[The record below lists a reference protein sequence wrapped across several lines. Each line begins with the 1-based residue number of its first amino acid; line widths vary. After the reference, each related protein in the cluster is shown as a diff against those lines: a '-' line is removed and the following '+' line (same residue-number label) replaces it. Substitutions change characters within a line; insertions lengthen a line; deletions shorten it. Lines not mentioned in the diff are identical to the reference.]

1 MTLNEYQD
9 NAAKTANYGLEGQE
23 YTVLG
28 LVNEAGEVAGVI
40 KKYIRGDY
48 DNADDEGEAY
58 KVVQHKMSKELGDVF
73 WYLAMC
79 AKEFGFSL
87 EDIAQWNLDKLAD
100 RQERNMIKG
109 DGDDR

>member
-23 YTVLG
+23 YTLLG
-28 LVNEAGEVAGVI
+28 LINEAGECAGVV

-48 DNADDEGEAY
+48 DNPDDEGQAY
-58 KVVQHKMSKELGDVF
+58 ETARNKLSKELGDVF

-79 AKEFGFSL
+79 AKEWGYTL
-87 EDIAQWNLDKLAD
+87 DEIAQMNLDKLAD
-100 RQERNMIKG
+100 RQERNVIKG